1 MFQFIENEQIDILIL
16 SATYVDDIGSW
27 CINYIIGTTDTT
39 QDESGK
45 IYVNKTKDRVVRRP
59 LWKQTEGKHSPE
71 NVVKPVHIITICY
84 DDLKI
89 LQVWLHIL
97 LSDSLYNG
105 RLCMS
110 SGVHWCFF

>member
-1 MFQFIENEQIDILIL
+1 MFQFIQNEQIDILIL

-59 LWKQTEGKHSPE
+59 LWEQAEGKHSPE